1 MRLAT
6 AALNPT
12 EKQPNYEYKWDR
24 VVCFYQ
30 KTNESPSLQPKII
43 VKEHII
49 IRRRIQLT
57 NHDQHRVQIPEDQ
70 VEIKGPSLHGAEIK
84 ELQ

>member
-1 MRLAT
+1 MYWGCHLKIIT
-6 AALNPT
+6 ALNPT

-24 VVCFYQ
+24 VVCCYQ

-49 IRRRIQLT
+49 RRRIQLT
-57 NHDQHRVQIPEDQ
+57 NHDQQRV
-70 VEIKGPSLHGAEIK
+70 
-84 ELQ
+84 